1 MIEYV
6 FQVFIFQIVF
16 LVFYDLFLSKLTF
29 FKANRLYLLLVL
41 GISFIIPTVGSLISS
56 YISDLSGNTFTEFQG
71 VLPEISLMSENSVS
85 LRKEFSWNSLFFVI
99 YVLGVFVVFF
109 RFGQKLFSIWKLYK
123 KGTIISKDRTVLV
136 MLDQDIA
143 SFSFFKYIFISSK
156 EGGKEL
162 DLVLDHERIHFREYH
177 SVDKMVL
184 ELIKVIFWFNPIIY
198 LYQNR
203 IDVLHEYQTD
213 SRLIQTHKTHDYI
226 NILLE
231 YNFKVRDMSIVNS
244 FYKES
249 QIIKRIKM
257 LTKNNSKV
265 IHKLKYIAIL
275 PLVFL
280 MMFISSCT
288 SHIQDESDS
297 IVKSKELDE
306 KSIVEVEKYED
317 IPFALVQEVPV
328 YPGCEDMTNEE
339 KKACLNKS
347 IHNFVGAE
355 FDSNLAKNLGLES
368 GKKRIFVLFKIDRDG
383 NVVDVRARA
392 PHKGLEKEAI
402 RTIQKLPQM
411 QPGNLEGKAVGVKYS
426 IPIIFNVE

>member
-6 FQVFIFQIVF
+6 FQVLIFQLVF

-41 GISFIIPTVGSLISS
+41 GVSFVIPTVGSLISS
-56 YISDLSGNTFTEFQG
+56 YISDLSGNTFTEFQS
-71 VLPEISLMSENSVS
+71 VIPEINLTPDSSVATRKGISLHSIV
-85 LRKEFSWNSLFFVI
+85 LVI
-99 YVLGVFVVFF
+99 YGLGFFIASF
-109 RFGQKLFSIWKLYK
+109 RFAQKLFSIWKLYRGGK
-123 KGTIISKDRTVLV
+123 VISNGRTVLV

-162 DLVLDHERIHFREYH
+162 DLVLDHERIHYREYH

-184 ELIKVIFWFNPIIY
+184 ELIKVVFWFNPLIY

-203 IDVLHEYQTD
+203 IDILHEYQTD
-213 SRLIQTHKTHDYI
+213 SSLTQTHKTHDYI

-231 YNFKVRDMSIVNS
+231 YNFKVPDMSIVNS

-249 QIIKRIKM
+249 QIKKRIKM

-288 SHIQDESDS
+288 SQAQDEAESV
-297 IVKSKELDE
+297 VKSKELDKTSRVE
-306 KSIVEVEKYED
+306 EIVED
-317 IPFALVQEVPV
+317 IPFSSVQEVPV
-328 YPGCEDMTNEE
+328 YPGCENMTNEE
-339 KKACLNKS
+339 KKACFNKS
-347 IHNFVGAE
+347 MQNFVTTE
-355 FDSNLAKNLGLES
+355 FDSNLAKSLGLEADV
-368 GKKRIFVLFKIDRDG
+368 KRIYVLFKIDTDG
-383 NVVDVRARA
+383 NVIDIRARA
-392 PHKGLEKEAI
+392 PHKDLEKEAI
-402 RTIQKLPQM
+402 RTIQNLPQM
-411 QPGNLEGKAVGVKYS
+411 QPGKSEGKAVGVKYS
-426 IPIIFNVE
+426 LPIVFKVE